1 MRGGRRE
8 SGGKERES
16 RKREKDGGGGEEK
29 EVERRKDRVGR
40 GWEGE
45 REGWRRRG
53 WGGWIE
59 RRKEEGE
66 RERLRERKRPR
77 KRKRE
82 LGEKENASVWSQ
94 LNQPLCG
101 AQGAHNVFSI
111 VLM

>member
-1 MRGGRRE
+1 ME
-8 SGGKERES
+8 KERVGGMD
-16 RKREKDGGGGEEK
+16 REKEGGGG
-29 EVERRKDRVGR
+29 R
-40 GWEGE
+40 
-45 REGWRRRG
+45 
-53 WGGWIE
+53 
-59 RRKEEGE
+59 E
-66 RERLRERKRPR
+66 RERLRERKRLR